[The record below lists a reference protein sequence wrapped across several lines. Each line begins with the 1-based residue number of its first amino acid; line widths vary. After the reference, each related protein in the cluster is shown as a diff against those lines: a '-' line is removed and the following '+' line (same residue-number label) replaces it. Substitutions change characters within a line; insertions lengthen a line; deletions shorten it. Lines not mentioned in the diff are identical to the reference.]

1 MIYNI
6 IADKKNEWL
15 QSENCAVK
23 DLFKYIKNTNQLRD
37 AQIEAIET
45 YLFLKIAC
53 KNQPLWALFS
63 QGIFTSEIDLD
74 SLNINSVSRHY
85 LKSNS
90 NALALYQ
97 FAIQNKI
104 IGLQEAILSN
114 PNSINYDS
122 IIKAMFYNVGYA
134 DYLMSLPMG
143 AGKTYLM
150 SAFIYLDL
158 YFAQNEPDNKL
169 FAHNFLVLAPSGL
182 KSSIIPS
189 LKSIENFDPAWII
202 PEPTASNLKRQL
214 KFEVLDE
221 QKSAK
226 KSNKTR
232 NPNAQKVN
240 NCLPNPFA
248 YVFVV
253 NAEKVILD
261 SFDFTGQLELD
272 LTQIN
277 DTDNDLKAKLAEIP
291 NLSIM
296 IDEVHHAATEDKKL
310 RQAINYWQNK
320 GNITTVLGFS
330 GTPYLYKPEQIAI
343 NGYKFKFT
351 LITNTVYYYPLIH
364 GIANFLKI
372 PKIKI
377 AENSNK
383 LETIQQG
390 IIDFNNTYAKTIYT
404 NGTIAKIAIYCSSI
418 EMLETEVY
426 PLLIQ
431 ELKIPEHEILKFHG
445 GNKEYKLPN
454 ENELEFRSLDLAVSN
469 KRYILLVQIGKE
481 GWDCKSLTGV
491 ILSQAGDCPKNMVLQ
506 TTCRCLRQV
515 SKDQAETAVVW
526 LNRENATILNEQ
538 LKKEQNSSIEQLNN
552 AKAIGKDLIIRH
564 SRMEFL
570 QIPPIDFYQMKIN
583 YQSINEEQTTN
594 TNHKLQK
601 LLNEINNYFNHSLI
615 TETEITDLDNGSTS
629 YIQQS
634 MGNAGTYKQWLFDI
648 SRSSFAKITLHELEQ
663 FNDILQQIF
672 EQISFVQDNIT
683 YLNQQ
688 YDIDGIMAQIRLTYS
703 VRREL
708 HTSHEIIPQQ
718 AELLITDK
726 LTAIEANNN
735 LRPTQKHVEKIL
747 ELDKTNAS
755 LDIDITQLR
764 KKHDEAKKLLEAQG
778 MGNFMQP
785 WDSFYQEH
793 NLAPEIKIKNQTYHY
808 LPYNFGGSGASNFE
822 KDMLQATINL
832 KAFKDN
838 KLEIYYN
845 GERGLTEFVID
856 CFYKS
861 GKQWKSAGKYTTDF
875 LIIKRNDDKSI
886 HKILLLETKG
896 AIYANDQTF
905 KHKKKYIETEFL
917 KLNQEKF
924 NYKRFDFLYLETTN
938 DNPQATINKKLSEF
952 FRDSPSH
959 NNFRI

>member
-1 MIYNI
+1 MLHNI
-6 IADKKNEWL
+6 ISAKKKQWL
-15 QSENCAVK
+15 QSDNCTIK
-23 DLFKYIKNTNQLRD
+23 DLLKYIKNANQLRD

-53 KNQPLWALFS
+53 KNQPLWKLFS
-63 QGIFTSEIDLD
+63 QGFFTTDIDLD
-74 SLNINSVSRHY
+74 VLNINNIAREY
-85 LKSNS
+85 LKTNPNS
-90 NALALYQ
+90 LALYQ
-97 FAIQNKI
+97 FALDNKI
-104 IGLQEAILSN
+104 TALQQAILDN
-114 PNSINYDS
+114 PESINYDN
-122 IIKAMFYNVGYA
+122 IIKSIFYNVNYA

-150 SAFIYLDL
+150 AAFIYLDL
-158 YFAQNEPDNKL
+158 YFAQNEPNNKL

-189 LKSIENFDPAWII
+189 LKSIDNFDPTCII

-226 KSNKTR
+226 RSNKTR

-240 NCLPNPFA
+240 NYLPNPFGC
-248 YVFVV
+248 VFVV

-261 SFDFTGQLELD
+261 SFEFDEILNLN
-272 LTQIN
+272 IN
-277 DTDNDLKAKLAEIP
+277 TSNDLKAKIAEVP

-310 RQAINYWQNK
+310 RGAINYWQAI

-330 GTPYLYKPEQIAI
+330 GTPYLYKPEQIVI
-343 NGYKFKFT
+343 NNYKFKFT
-351 LITNTVYYYPLIH
+351 QITNTVYYYPLIN
-364 GIANFLKI
+364 GVANFLKT

-383 LETIQQG
+383 LEIIKQG
-390 IIDFNNTYAKTIYT
+390 ILDFKNNYKDTIYQ

-426 PLLIQ
+426 PLITS
-431 ELKIPEHEILKFHG
+431 ELKIPEQEILKFHG
-445 GNKEYKLPN
+445 GNKDYKLPK
-454 ENELEFRSLDLAVSN
+454 ENELEFRSLDLAISK

-491 ILSQAGDCPKNMVLQ
+491 VLSQAGDCPKNMVLQ

-515 SKDQAETAVVW
+515 DKEQSETAIVW

-552 AKAIGKDLIIRH
+552 AKTQSNNLITRH
-564 SRMEFL
+564 SRMEYL
-570 QIPPIDFYQMKIN
+570 QIPSIDFYQMKIN
-583 YQSINEEQTTN
+583 YQSINQEQDAN
-594 TNHKLQK
+594 TQHKLEK
-601 LLNEINNYFNHSLI
+601 LFTNLDNYSVCQAQI
-615 TETEITDLDNGSTS
+615 TETQITDLDNGSTS
-629 YIQQS
+629 YIEQ
-634 MGNAGTYKQWLFDI
+634 NAVNAVIYAHWLFEI
-648 SRSSFAKITLHELEQ
+648 SRTSFDQITLQDLYLHEHILRRIFAKITIIQNNISYLNEQ
-663 FNDILQQIF
+663 FNN
-672 EQISFVQDNIT
+672 EA
-683 YLNQQ
+683 
-688 YDIDGIMAQIRLTYS
+688 IMAQIRLAFS
-703 VRREL
+703 IKREL
-708 HTSHEIIPQQ
+708 NTSQEIIPTQ
-718 AELLITDK
+718 AELLIADK
-726 LTAIEANNN
+726 LTAIETNNN
-735 LRPTQKHVEKIL
+735 IYPERKHIDRIL
-747 ELDKTNAS
+747 ELDRNDAS
-755 LDIDITQLR
+755 LEVNTPQIRQAYNTLKETMTVQG
-764 KKHDEAKKLLEAQG
+764 LE
-778 MGNFMQP
+778 NFVP
-785 WDSFYQEH
+785 TWDSFYQEH
-793 NLAPEIKIKNQTYHY
+793 NLPPEVTIKNHTYHY

-832 KAFKDN
+832 KTFQDN

-861 GKQWKSAGKYTTDF
+861 GKQWKNAGKYTTDF
-875 LIIKRNDDKSI
+875 LIVKRNKEKAI

-896 AIYANDQTF
+896 AIYANDEVF
-905 KHKKKYIETEFL
+905 KHKKKYIESEFL

-924 NYKRFDFLYLETTN
+924 NYKRFDFLYIETSN
-938 DNPQATINKKLSEF
+938 DNPQAIINKKLIEF
-952 FRDSPSH
+952 FKD
-959 NNFRI
+959 

>member
-1 MIYNI
+1 MLYDI
-6 IADKKNEWL
+6 ISAKKNKWL
-15 QSENCAVK
+15 QSENCSIK
-23 DLFKYIKNTNQLRD
+23 ELLTYIKTVNQLRD

-45 YLFLKIAC
+45 YLFLKVAC
-53 KNQPLWALFS
+53 QNQPLWELFS
-63 QGIFTSEIDLD
+63 QGFFIKDIDLD
-74 SLNINSVSRHY
+74 SLNINSITRDY

-97 FAIQNKI
+97 FAVSNKI
-104 IGLQEAILSN
+104 TGLQEAILSN
-114 PNSINYDS
+114 PNNINYDS
-122 IIKAMFYNVGYA
+122 IIKAMFYNVSYA

-150 SAFIYLDL
+150 AAFIYLDL
-158 YFAQNEPDNKL
+158 YFASNEPDNKL

-240 NCLPNPFA
+240 NYLPNPFA
-248 YVFVV
+248 CVFVV

-261 SFDFTGQLELD
+261 SFEFTGQLELA
-272 LTQIN
+272 LSSVN
-277 DTDNDLKAKLAEIP
+277 DTNNDLKAKIAELP

-310 RQAINYWQNK
+310 RGAINYWQSK

-330 GTPYLYKPEQIAI
+330 GTPYLYKPEQITI

-351 LITNTVYYYPLIH
+351 QITNTVYYYPLLH

-377 AENSNK
+377 AENNNK
-383 LETIQQG
+383 LETIKQG
-390 IIDFNNTYAKTIYT
+390 IIDFNDNYKDTIYA
-404 NGTIAKIAIYCSSI
+404 NGTTTKIAIYCSSI

-426 PLLIQ
+426 PLLVS

-445 GNKEYKLPN
+445 GNKEYKLPK
-454 ENELEFRSLDLAVSN
+454 ENELEFRSLDFAISK

-515 SKDQAETAVVW
+515 DKENSETALIW
-526 LNRENATILNEQ
+526 LNNENAAILNEQ
-538 LKKEQNSSIEQLNN
+538 LKREQNSNIEQLNN
-552 AKAIGKDLIIRH
+552 AKVVSKDSITRH

-570 QIPPIDFYQMKIN
+570 KIPPIDFYQMKIN
-583 YQSINEEQTTN
+583 YQSINEEQNAN
-594 TNHKLQK
+594 TQYKLEN
-601 LLNEINNYFNHSLI
+601 LRDNINSYFSESLI
-615 TETEITDLDNGSTS
+615 TETQLTDLDNGITI
-629 YIQQS
+629 YIDDS
-634 MGNAGTYKQWLFDI
+634 IGNSATYKQWLFEI
-648 SRSSFAKITLHELEQ
+648 SRASFNQIRLQELDK
-663 FNDILQQIF
+663 FDDILKQIF
-672 EQISFVQDNIT
+672 AQITIIKGNIT
-683 YLNQQ
+683 YLNER
-688 YDIDGIMAQIRLTYS
+688 YDNDALMAQIRLAFNIK
-703 VRREL
+703 REL
-708 HTSHEIIPQQ
+708 QTSNEVIPQQ
-718 AELLITDK
+718 ASILISDK
-726 LTAIEANNN
+726 LTAIEANNSMY
-735 LRPTQKHVEKIL
+735 PMQKHIEKIL
-747 ELDKTNAS
+747 ELDKANAS
-755 LDIDITQLR
+755 LEVDTTQLR
-764 KKHDEAKKLLEAQG
+764 KKYNEAKQLLESQG
-778 MGNFMQP
+778 MGNLMQS
-785 WDSFYQEH
+785 WDDYYQQY
-793 NLAPEIKIKNQTYHY
+793 NLPAEVKIKNQTYHY
-808 LPYNFGGSGASNFE
+808 LPYNFGDSGASNFE

-832 KAFKDN
+832 KTFQEN

-861 GKQWKSAGKYTTDF
+861 GKQWRNAGKYTTDF
-875 LIIKRNDDKSI
+875 LIIKRNSDKSI

-896 AIYANDQTF
+896 AIYANDEAF
-905 KHKKKYIETEFL
+905 KRKKKYIETEFL

-938 DNPQATINKKLSEF
+938 DNPQAIINKKLSEF
-952 FRDSPSH
+952 FRDQSSH
-959 NNFRI
+959 K

>member
-1 MIYNI
+1 MLYNI
-6 IADKKNEWL
+6 ISAKKNKWL
-15 QSENCAVK
+15 QSENCSIQGI
-23 DLFKYIKNTNQLRD
+23 LKYIKDTNQLRD
-37 AQIEAIET
+37 AQIEAVET

-53 KNQPLWALFS
+53 KNQPLWQLFS
-63 QGIFTSEIDLD
+63 QGYFLNDIDLE
-74 SLNINSVSRHY
+74 SLNINNIARNY
-85 LKSNS
+85 LKDHS

-97 FAIQNKI
+97 FAESNKI
-104 IGLQEAILSN
+104 AGLQEAILSN
-114 PNSINYDS
+114 PNSINYDN
-122 IIKAMFYNVGYA
+122 IIKAMFYNVSYA

-150 SAFIYLDL
+150 AAFIYLDL

-214 KFEVLDE
+214 KFEILDE

-232 NPNAQKVN
+232 NPNAQKIN
-240 NCLPNPFA
+240 NYLPNPFA
-248 YVFVV
+248 CVFVV

-272 LTQIN
+272 LTHIN
-277 DTDNDLKAKLAEIP
+277 DTNNDLKAKIAEIP

-310 RQAINYWQNK
+310 RGAINYWQSK

-330 GTPYLYKPEQIAI
+330 GTPYLYKAEQIII
-343 NGYKFKFT
+343 NEYKFKFT
-351 LITNTVYYYPLIH
+351 QITNTVYYYPLLH

-377 AENSNK
+377 AENNNR
-383 LETIQQG
+383 LEIIKQG
-390 IIDFNNTYAKTIYT
+390 IIDFNDNYQDTVYT

-426 PLLIQ
+426 PLLVS

-445 GNKEYKLPN
+445 GNKGYKLPK
-454 ENELEFRSLDLAVSN
+454 ENELEFRSLDLALSK

-515 SKDQAETAVVW
+515 DKENPETALVW
-526 LNRENATILNEQ
+526 LNKENAAILNEQ

-552 AKAIGKDLIIRH
+552 AKVVSKDLITRY

-570 QIPPIDFYQMKIN
+570 QVPPIDFYQMKIN
-583 YQSINEEQTTN
+583 YQSIDEEQNAN
-594 TNHKLQK
+594 TQQK
-601 LLNEINNYFNHSLI
+601 LEILLDNINSYFSNSLI
-615 TETEITDLDNGSTS
+615 IETQITDLDNGITS
-629 YIQQS
+629 YIDDS
-634 MGNAGTYKQWLFDI
+634 IGNSATYKQWLFEI
-648 SRSSFAKITLHELEQ
+648 SRASFNQISLQELDK
-663 FNDILQQIF
+663 FDAILKQIF
-672 EQISFVQDNIT
+672 TQITIIKDNIT
-683 YLNQQ
+683 YLNER
-688 YDIDGIMAQIRLTYS
+688 YDNDTIMAEIRLAFS
-703 VRREL
+703 IKREL
-708 HTSHEIIPQQ
+708 HTSHEVIPQQ
-718 AELLITDK
+718 ASILISDK
-726 LTAIEANNN
+726 LTAIEANNA
-735 LRPTQKHVEKIL
+735 LYPEQKYIEEIL
-747 ELDKTNAS
+747 KLDKTNAC
-755 LDIDITQLR
+755 LEVDTTQLR
-764 KKHDEAKKLLEAQG
+764 KKYNEAKQLFESQG
-778 MGNFMQP
+778 MGDLIQS
-785 WDSFYQEH
+785 WDDYYQQH
-793 NLAPEIKIKNQTYHY
+793 NLPTEVKIKNQTYHY

-832 KAFKDN
+832 KTFQDN

-856 CFYKS
+856 CFYKA
-861 GKQWKSAGKYTTDF
+861 GKQWKNAGKYTTDF
-875 LIIKRNDDKSI
+875 LIIKRNGDKSI

-896 AIYANDQTF
+896 AIYANDETF
-905 KHKKKYIETEFL
+905 KRKKRYIETEFL

-938 DNPQATINKKLSEF
+938 DNPQTTINKKLSEF
-952 FRDSPSH
+952 FRD
-959 NNFRI
+959 

>member
-1 MIYNI
+1 MLYDI
-6 IADKKNEWL
+6 ISAKKNRWL
-15 QSENCAVK
+15 QSEDCAVK
-23 DLFKYIKNTNQLRD
+23 DLLKYIKNTNQLRD

-53 KNQPLWALFS
+53 KNQPLWILFS
-63 QGIFTSEIDLD
+63 QGFFINDIDLE
-74 SLNINSVSRHY
+74 SLNINNIARNH
-85 LKSNS
+85 LKNS
-90 NALALYQ
+90 SCALALYQ
-97 FAIQNKI
+97 FAVHNKI
-104 IGLQEAILSN
+104 TGLQEAILSN
-114 PNSINYDS
+114 PNDINYDS
-122 IIKAMFYNVGYA
+122 IIKAMFYNVSYA

-150 SAFIYLDL
+150 ATFIYLDL

-214 KFEVLDE
+214 KFEILDE

-232 NPNAQKVN
+232 NPNAQKIN
-240 NCLPNPFA
+240 NYLPNPFA
-248 YVFVV
+248 CVFVV

-272 LTQIN
+272 LTRIN
-277 DTDNDLKAKLAEIP
+277 DTNNDLKAKIAEIP

-310 RQAINYWQNK
+310 RGAINYWQSK

-330 GTPYLYKPEQIAI
+330 GTPYLYKPEQIVI
-343 NGYKFKFT
+343 NEYKFKFT
-351 LITNTVYYYPLIH
+351 QIINTVYYYPLLH

-377 AENSNK
+377 AENNNR
-383 LETIQQG
+383 LETIKQG
-390 IIDFNNTYAKTIYT
+390 ITDFNDNHKDNIYA

-426 PLLIQ
+426 PLLIS
-431 ELKIPEHEILKFHG
+431 ELKIPEHEVLKFHG
-445 GNKEYKLPN
+445 GNKDYKLPK
-454 ENELEFRSLDLAVSN
+454 ENELEFRSLDLALSK

-515 SKDQAETAVVW
+515 DKEKAETALVW
-526 LNRENATILNEQ
+526 LNNENAAILNEQ

-552 AKAIGKDLIIRH
+552 AKVISKDLITRH

-583 YQSINEEQTTN
+583 YQSINEEQNAN
-594 TNHKLQK
+594 TPQK
-601 LLNEINNYFNHSLI
+601 LEILLDNINNYFNTSLI
-615 TETEITDLDNGSTS
+615 TETQITDLDNGITS
-629 YIQQS
+629 YIDDS
-634 MGNAGTYKQWLFDI
+634 IGKSITHTSWLFEI
-648 SRSSFAKITLHELEQ
+648 SRASFNQISLQELDK
-663 FNDILQQIF
+663 FDDILKQIF
-672 EQISFVQDNIT
+672 TQITIAKSNIT
-683 YLNQQ
+683 YLNEQ
-688 YDIDGIMAQIRLTYS
+688 YDNDAIMVQIRLAFS
-703 VRREL
+703 IKREL
-708 HTSHEIIPQQ
+708 QTSHEIIPQQ
-718 AELLITDK
+718 AELLISDK
-726 LTAIEANNN
+726 LTAIEANSGMH
-735 LRPTQKHVEKIL
+735 PMQKHIEKIL

-755 LDIDITQLR
+755 LEVDTPQIKQAYNALKETMTTQGF
-764 KKHDEAKKLLEAQG
+764 E
-778 MGNFMQP
+778 NFVP
-785 WDSFYQEH
+785 SWESFYQEN
-793 NLAPEIKIKNQTYHY
+793 NLPSEVRIKNQTYHY

-832 KAFKDN
+832 KTFQDN

-856 CFYKS
+856 CFYKV
-861 GKQWKSAGKYTTDF
+861 GKQWKNAGKYTTDF
-875 LIIKRNDDKSI
+875 LIIKRNNDKSI

-896 AIYANDQTF
+896 AIYANDEAF

-924 NYKRFDFLYLETTN
+924 NYKRFDFLYLETTT
-938 DNPQATINKKLSEF
+938 DNPQAIINKKLSDF
-952 FRDSPSH
+952 FC
-959 NNFRI
+959 NT

>member
-1 MIYNI
+1 MLYNI
-6 IADKKNEWL
+6 ISAKKNKWL
-15 QSENCAVK
+15 QSENCSIQGI
-23 DLFKYIKNTNQLRD
+23 LKYIKDTNQLRD
-37 AQIEAIET
+37 AQIEAVET

-53 KNQPLWALFS
+53 KNQPLWQLFS
-63 QGIFTSEIDLD
+63 QGYFLNDIDLE
-74 SLNINSVSRHY
+74 SLNINNIARNY
-85 LKSNS
+85 LKDHS

-97 FAIQNKI
+97 FAESNKI
-104 IGLQEAILSN
+104 AGLQEAILSN
-114 PNSINYDS
+114 PNSINYDN
-122 IIKAMFYNVGYA
+122 IIKAMFYNVSYA

-150 SAFIYLDL
+150 AAFIYLDL

-214 KFEVLDE
+214 KFEILDE

-232 NPNAQKVN
+232 NPNAQKIN
-240 NCLPNPFA
+240 NYLPNPFA
-248 YVFVV
+248 CVFVV

-272 LTQIN
+272 LTHIN
-277 DTDNDLKAKLAEIP
+277 DTNNDLKAKIAEIP

-296 IDEVHHAATEDKKL
+296 IDEVHHAATEEKKL
-310 RQAINYWQNK
+310 RGAINYWQSK

-330 GTPYLYKPEQIAI
+330 GTPYLYKPEQINI
-343 NGYKFKFT
+343 NDYKFKFT
-351 LITNTVYYYPLIH
+351 QITNTVYYYPLLH

-377 AENSNK
+377 AENNNK
-383 LETIQQG
+383 LETIKQG
-390 IIDFNNTYAKTIYT
+390 ILDFNNNYKDTIYA

-445 GNKEYKLPN
+445 GNKEYKLPK
-454 ENELEFRSLDLAVSN
+454 ENELEFRSLDLAIS
-469 KRYILLVQIGKE
+469 KKKYILLVQIGKE

-515 SKDQAETAVVW
+515 DKEQSETAIVW

-552 AKAIGKDLIIRH
+552 AKAISKNLITRH
-564 SRMEFL
+564 SRIEFL

-583 YQSINEEQTTN
+583 YQSISEEQNTN
-594 TNHKLQK
+594 TSDKLQV
-601 LLNEINNYFNHSLI
+601 LQNTLNNYFSNSLI
-615 TETEITDLDNGSTS
+615 TETEISDLDNGKTI
-629 YIQQS
+629 YIDQS
-634 MGNAGTYKQWLFDI
+634 IGNVITYPEWIFNI
-648 SRSSFAKITLHELEQ
+648 SRSSFNKITLSELYK
-663 FNDILQQIF
+663 FDDILKKIF
-672 EQISFVQDNIT
+672 EQITTIQNNIY
-683 YLNQQ
+683 YLNEQ
-688 YDIDGIMAQIRLTYS
+688 YDNDKVMAQIRLCFS
-703 VRREL
+703 VKREL
-708 HTSHEIIPQQ
+708 QTSQEVIPQH
-718 AELLITDK
+718 ASILIADK
-726 LTAIEANNN
+726 LTAVEESNKLCPI
-735 LRPTQKHVEKIL
+735 QKHTEKIL
-747 ELDKTNAS
+747 ELDRTNAS
-755 LDIDITQLR
+755 LEVDTPQIR
-764 KKHDEAKKLLEAQG
+764 EAYNTLKQTMTAQG
-778 MGNFMQP
+778 FENFVP
-785 WDSFYQEH
+785 SWESFYQEN
-793 NLAPEIKIKNQTYHY
+793 NLPPEVKIKNQTYHY
-808 LPYNFGGSGASNFE
+808 LPYNFGGSGSSNFE
-822 KDMLQATINL
+822 KEMLQATINL
-832 KAFKDN
+832 KVFQDN

-845 GERGLTEFVID
+845 GERGLTEFVVD
-856 CFYKS
+856 CFYKV
-861 GKQWKSAGKYTTDF
+861 GKQWKNAGKYTTDF
-875 LIIKRNDDKSI
+875 LILQRNSDKSI
-886 HKILLLETKG
+886 HKVLLLETKG
-896 AIYANDQTF
+896 EIYANDETF
-905 KHKKKYIETEFL
+905 KRKKKYIETEFL

-938 DNPQATINKKLSEF
+938 DNPQAIINKKLSEF
-952 FRDSPSH
+952 FR
-959 NNFRI
+959 N